1 MPVVTLRG
9 LHFAYEEHGRG
20 QPVLLIPPA
29 ATPPGAWAM
38 NQVRAIVAAGYRVI
52 VAGSRGTP
60 PSTVPSAPF
69 RVSDLADDA
78 ACLITELGLAPCLI
92 VGASLGAMV
101 AQELALSRPDLVRA
115 VALLGTRCRTD
126 FIRGRFARAY
136 AGQIRRGE
144 PPSDLDA
151 IMLVMQL
158 FSSATLADDGQAAD
172 WLTLFQVFS
181 ACGIGPAMQYEA
193 TLIPDRTDALRQVR
207 RPCLVVAFAEDTV
220 TPPVL
225 CREVAAAIPGC
236 RYTEIEGCGHFGFLE
251 RPEPVNAALI
261 GFFSAV
267 R

>member
-1 MPVVTLRG
+1 VPVITLRG
-9 LHFAYEEHGRG
+9 LQVAYEDHGSG

-29 ATPPGAWAM
+29 ATPAGAWAM
-38 NQVRAIVAAGYRVI
+38 YLIPAIVAAGYRVI

-60 PSTVPSAPF
+60 PSAVPSAPF
-69 RVSDLADDA
+69 RVVDLADDA
-78 ACLITELGLAPCLI
+78 ACLITELRLAPCLI
-92 VGASLGAMV
+92 VGASLGAM
-101 AQELALSRPDLVRA
+101 AGQELAISRPELVRA
-115 VALLGTRCRTD
+115 AALLGTRCRTD

-136 AGQIRRGE
+136 ADQIRRGE

-151 IMLVMQL
+151 VMLVTQL
-158 FSSATLADDGQAAD
+158 FSSATLADDRQAAD
-172 WLTLFQVFS
+172 WLTLFQVF
-181 ACGIGPAMQYEA
+181 AARGLGAAMQYEA

-207 RPCLVVAFAEDTV
+207 RPCMVVAFAEDAV

-236 RYTEIEGCGHFGFLE
+236 RYVEIEDCGHFGFLE

-261 GFFSAV
+261 DFFSAV